1 MKDPLRTLNSE
12 DRKYRRR
19 AKEASVSSFLG
30 TGKQGPEQVAYIQ
43 QLLNPSDPSMLN
55 KLVGLLQNRKVKSSK
70 VAQMLKARGGVD
82 LAKFRKA

>member
-1 MKDPLRTLNSE
+1 MPEPLNPK
-12 DRKYRRR
+12 DRKFRRH
-19 AKEASVSSFLG
+19 AKEWTVADFLG
-30 TGKQGPEQVAYIQ
+30 RGKQGAEQVAYIQ

-55 KLVGLLQNRKVKSSK
+55 KLTGLLQNRKVKSSK